1 MLTKPAY
8 ASKSS
13 WQHPPTP
20 SQAWVWGAKNN
31 KIEVGVLQPTTAA
44 SASAVQAAW
53 QSRQGKSQVALLLVW
68 EQPNKTFS
76 VAFGRATNAKPYTA
90 FDLDLVR
97 TQALIDL
104 ALSDDVDHEQA
115 ANDVLDSIAELQSEV
130 PGLSNGGL
138 LAIRHLNTDVRQK
151 QYGSIDWTTCGAK
164 AKPVRHKRGDDLLR
178 ALGYKLAPTS
188 DNRVRLLT
196 APTGD
201 RRAAAVV
208 VDASATRTHW
218 LDRAYLAAQSNDVS
232 WIVVLE
238 RHQLRLYPAHAGVG
252 VAGRG
257 PLETYVEIN
266 TAMLSGADSAY
277 LWLLFS
283 NDALASGGSL
293 DQILADSSRFA
304 IDLGKRL
311 RERIYKHTVPHLV
324 DAIVSAR
331 KAAKRPV
338 KAEEASD
345 VYHQA
350 LTYLFRLLFLAY
362 AEDRDLLPVLTNEHY
377 REESITDIAACLN
390 KDSALV
396 SLNDRLNRLFAAI
409 DKGNKEWNVPAY
421 NGGLFS
427 TDPSRN
433 RLGAELSALQL
444 PDAHLELALRSLL
457 LDTDSKS
464 NETGPVD
471 FRSLRVREFGT
482 IYEGLLESELSFA
495 ATNLSETSNGELEET
510 PKDKTPDITKD
521 SLYLHNK
528 SGARKSAGAYF
539 TPAFAVD
546 HLLDKSLEPALDE
559 HCKAV
564 ETLVAENKPAEAARK
579 FFDFRAADLA
589 MGSGHFLVAATDRI
603 ATRLAVLH
611 SKLQLADV
619 TEQIENLRA
628 ASQRAVDSTRDIPD
642 VTILRRI
649 VARRCVY
656 GMDINPMSAELT
668 RLSLWIHTFIPGL
681 PMSYL
686 GHTLRAGNSL
696 TGLGTVNDLLDLLNN
711 PPRTGKRKKAQ
722 NTGASLF
729 GGGIHTILT
738 QVQGDLGA
746 AMSVS
751 DATAADVHALEQQV
765 AALEKQTAH
774 VKALCDVLVML
785 RAGASSGE
793 VDWSQSLSQI
803 VSSHGTEA
811 AAFAEKIG
819 AVHYPVVWPE
829 VFPAPDQGFDVC
841 IGNPPW
847 EKLKVEEH
855 AFWAR
860 YRPGLRSLSKEDRD
874 TEVTALKLSRPDL
887 VKTLAKEQE
896 EAASARAVIAT
907 GPFDMGSG
915 DPDLYQAFCWR
926 NWYSVKPTG
935 RIGMVLPRGA
945 LAGSGAT
952 AWRNKVYDDGQFSD
966 VVVLGNDKKWVFSID
981 SRFTVALVS
990 IRKAGPGDVYLRGP
1004 LRSLREFQVGVA
1016 VPATPVPVAE
1026 FRAFSAGG
1034 AFPQLPSTS
1043 ATEVYRVMRKSP
1055 RFDDPAHPWSAVLAT
1070 ELHSSQNRDLMCA
1083 RTDTAL
1089 PIWSGRN
1096 FNRWQPDTKELPYAW
1111 AEPNVA
1117 GRFINRRAS
1126 RRDAKVANASKGNKK
1141 YVDNTLPQ
1149 LFGETEQPPELA
1161 ERAQV
1166 SNPSVRI
1173 AFRAIARATDR
1184 RTLIAAALP
1193 AGRYLVEAAPYLR
1206 FQRGSGSDEAALLGV
1221 MCSTTLDWFAR
1232 RLVESKINFELL
1244 NGFPVPHLGDHL
1256 PRIAQIAGLRTARA
1270 DKRLEDWATA
1280 AGTDMKETTSNADL
1294 DAELDAR
1301 IACAYGLTQDHV
1313 KTIWETYGPGSAGL
1327 PDLAKV
1333 LTYMTQYC
1341 PGSVGK

>member
-1 MLTKPAY
+1 M
-8 ASKSS
+8 
-13 WQHPPTP
+13 
-20 SQAWVWGAKNN
+20 WGAKNG
-31 KIEVGVLQPTTAA
+31 KIEVGVLQCATAG
-44 SASAVQAAW
+44 SAAAVRGVW
-53 QSRQGKSQVALLLVW
+53 QSRQGNSQVALLLVW
-68 EQPNKTFS
+68 EQPNGTFD
-76 VAFGRATNAKPYTA
+76 VAFGRATNTKPYTA
-90 FDLDLVR
+90 FDLDLTR
-97 TQALIDL
+97 TQALVYL

-115 ANDVLDSIAELQSEV
+115 ANDVLDAIVELNSEV

-138 LAIRHLNTDVRQK
+138 LAIRHLNTDVRQE
-151 QYGSIDWTTCGAK
+151 QYGLDNWGTCGTK
-164 AKPVRHKRGDDLLR
+164 AKTVRHKRGDELLR
-178 ALGYKLAPTS
+178 GLGYKLTRTS
-188 DNRVRLLT
+188 DSQVRLLT
-196 APTGD
+196 APAGD
-201 RRAAAVV
+201 KRATAVV
-208 VDASATRTHW
+208 VDASATHSHW
-218 LDRAYLAAQSNDVS
+218 LDRAYLAAQNNDVS

-238 RHQLRLYPAHAGVG
+238 RHQLRLYPARAGIG

-266 TAMLSGADSAY
+266 TAMLSDADSAY

-283 NDALASGGSL
+283 SDALSPGGSL
-293 DQILADSSRFA
+293 GLILAESNRFA
-304 IDLGKRL
+304 VKLGERL
-311 RERIYKHTVPHLV
+311 QERIYKHTIPHLV
-324 DAIVSAR
+324 NAIVDAR
-331 KAAKRPV
+331 ETAKRPV
-338 KAEEASD
+338 KPEEASD
-345 VYHQA
+345 IYHQA

-390 KDSALV
+390 KDSAIV
-396 SLNDRLNRLFAAI
+396 SLSDRLNRLFTAI

-433 RLGAELSALQL
+433 RLGAELSALRL
-444 PDAHLELALRSLL
+444 PDPHLKIALQSLL

-471 FRSLRVREFGT
+471 FRSLKVREFGT

-510 PKDKTPDITKD
+510 PKGKTPDITKD

-539 TPAFAVD
+539 TRAFAVD
-546 HLLDKSLEPALDE
+546 HLLDNSLEPALDE

-564 ETLVAENKPAEAARK
+564 ETLVAGNKPAEAARK

-589 MGSGHFLVAATDRI
+589 MGSGHFLVTATDRI
-603 ATRLAVLH
+603 ATRLAILH
-611 SKLQLADV
+611 SNLQLPEV
-619 TEQIENLRA
+619 TEQIANLRA

-696 TGLGTVNDLLDLLNN
+696 TGIGTVNELLDLLNN
-711 PPRTGKRKKAQ
+711 PPRTGKNKAL

-751 DATAADVHALEQQV
+751 DATAADVHTLEQQV

-803 VSSHGTEA
+803 VSAHGTEA

-819 AVHYPVVWPE
+819 AVHYPIVWPE

-847 EKLKVEEH
+847 QELKIDDHE
-855 AFWAR
+855 FWAR
-860 YRPGLRSLSKEDRD
+860 YSPGLRGRN
-874 TEVTALKLSRPDL
+874 VTPAQRETLIQGLRSARPDL
-887 VKTLAKEQE
+887 VKQLDTELAETS
-896 EAASARAVIAT
+896 AARKVLQA
-907 GPFDMGSG
+907 GPFDLGPG

-935 RIGMVLPRGA
+935 RIGMVLPRSALSGGA
-945 LAGSGAT
+945 CE

-966 VVVLGNDKKWVFSID
+966 VVVLVNNRAWVFGIHPQ
-981 SRFTVALVS
+981 FTIALAS
-990 IRKAGPGDVYLRGP
+990 IRKTGPGDVYLRGP
-1004 LRSLREFQVGVA
+1004 FRNREEFDAGVL
-1016 VPATPVPVAE
+1016 VPATPIPVVE
-1026 FRAFSAGG
+1026 FRQFMDGR
-1034 AFPQLPSTS
+1034 FPQLPSSAAAEVFRQLRRAPRMGDIKHPFTVSWVREVDATS
-1043 ATEVYRVMRKSP
+1043 DK
-1055 RFDDPAHPWSAVLAT
+1055 HLWSNQTFA
-1070 ELHSSQNRDLMCA
+1070 N
-1083 RTDTAL
+1083 AL
-1089 PIWSGRN
+1089 PVATGKS
-1096 FNRWQPDTKELPYAW
+1096 FNRWVPDTGVYFGW
-1111 AEPNVA
+1111 ADPAVLGTHIANKDV
-1117 GRFINRRAS
+1117 RRQE
-1126 RRDAKVANASKGNKK
+1126 RKKGKKPKVAATTDS
-1141 YVDNTLPQ
+1141 
-1149 LFGETEQPPELA
+1149 LFPVSSAPTDAPPTPA
-1161 ERAQV
+1161 A
-1166 SNPSVRI
+1166 
-1173 AFRAIARATDR
+1173 AFVPPARLVYRWIARATDS
-1184 RTLIAAALP
+1184 RTLISAVLP
-1193 AGRYLVEAAPYLR
+1193 PGRYLVNMAPYARIESANTPL
-1206 FQRGSGSDEAALLGV
+1206 SEAFLLGV
-1221 MCSTTLDWFAR
+1221 LCSTSADWFMR
-1232 RLVESKINFELL
+1232 KIVESSVTFGIMYSL
-1244 NGFPVPHLGDHL
+1244 PVPLSEECSL
-1256 PRIAQIAGLRTARA
+1256 VRIAQIAGLRTARA

-1301 IACAYGLTQDHV
+1301 IACAYGLSQDHV
-1313 KTIWETYGPGSAGL
+1313 KTIWETYGPGSSGL

-1333 LTYMTQYC
+1333 LAYMTQYC
-1341 PGSVGK
+1341 PGSIGK

>member
-1 MLTKPAY
+1 M
-8 ASKSS
+8 
-13 WQHPPTP
+13 
-20 SQAWVWGAKNN
+20 WGAKNN

-68 EQPNKTFS
+68 EQPNGTFD

-115 ANDVLDSIAELQSEV
+115 ANDVLDAIVELNSEV

-138 LAIRHLNTDVRQK
+138 LAIHHLNTDVRQE
-151 QYGSIDWTTCGAK
+151 QYGLDNWGTCGTK
-164 AKPVRHKRGDDLLR
+164 AKTVRHKRGDELLR
-178 ALGYKLAPTS
+178 GLGYKLTRTS
-188 DNRVRLLT
+188 DSQVRLLT
-196 APTGD
+196 APAGD
-201 RRAAAVV
+201 KRATAVV
-208 VDASATRTHW
+208 VDASATHSHW
-218 LDRAYLAAQSNDVS
+218 LDRAYLAAQNNDVS

-238 RHQLRLYPAHAGVG
+238 RHQLRLYPARAGIG

-266 TAMLSGADSAY
+266 TAMLSDADSAY

-283 NDALASGGSL
+283 SDALSPGGSL
-293 DQILADSSRFA
+293 KLILDGSDRFA
-304 IDLGKRL
+304 VKLGERL
-311 RERIYKHTVPHLV
+311 QERIYKHTIPHLV
-324 DAIVSAR
+324 NAIVDAR
-331 KAAKRPV
+331 ETAKRPV
-338 KAEEASD
+338 KPEEASD
-345 VYHQA
+345 IYHQA

-390 KDSALV
+390 KGSDIV
-396 SLNDRLNRLFAAI
+396 SLSDRLNRLFTAI

-433 RLGAELSALQL
+433 RLGAELSALRL
-444 PDAHLELALRSLL
+444 PDPHLEIALRSLL

-471 FRSLRVREFGT
+471 FRSLKVREFGT

-510 PKDKTPDITKD
+510 PKGKTPDITKD

-546 HLLDKSLEPALDE
+546 HLLDNSLEPALDE
-559 HCKAV
+559 HCKGV
-564 ETLVAENKPAEAARK
+564 EALFAANKLTEAALK

-696 TGLGTVNDLLDLLNN
+696 TGIGTVNELLDLLNN
-711 PPRTGKRKKAQ
+711 PPRTGKNKAL

-829 VFPAPDQGFDVC
+829 VFPAPDHGFDVC

-966 VVVLGNDKKWVFSID
+966 VVVLVNNRAWVFRIHPQ
-981 SRFTVALVS
+981 FTIALAS
-990 IRKAGPGDVYLRGP
+990 IRKTGPGDVYLRGP
-1004 LRSLREFQVGVA
+1004 FRDREEFDAGVL

-1026 FRAFSAGG
+1026 FRAFSSGG

-1055 RFDDPAHPWSAVLAT
+1055 RFDDPAHPWSARPVRELETYDKERFSSKTAT
-1070 ELHSSQNRDLMCA
+1070 S
-1083 RTDTAL
+1083 L
-1089 PIWSGRN
+1089 PVWAGRN
-1096 FNRWQPDTKELPYAW
+1096 FNRWQPDTRKDAYAW
-1111 AEPNVA
+1111 AEPAAA
-1117 GRFINRRAS
+1117 GRFIQDRDQRRTETTANGGKRKKKVSAS
-1126 RRDAKVANASKGNKK
+1126 DLV
-1141 YVDNTLPQ
+1141 Q
-1149 LFGETEQPPELA
+1149 LFSGNEQLETIDVIVPIT
-1161 ERAQV
+1161 
-1166 SNPSVRI
+1166 NPGVRI
-1173 AFRAIARATDR
+1173 AFRGVARATDR
-1184 RTLIAAALP
+1184 RTVIAAAIP
-1193 AGRYLVEAAPYLR
+1193 PDRYLVEMAPYLW
-1206 FQRGSGSDEAALLGV
+1206 FERGDTTAVAAVLGV
-1221 MCSTTLDWFAR
+1221 MCSTAFDWFAR
-1232 RLVESKINFELL
+1232 RLVETKMNFEILMAL
-1244 NGFPVPHLGDHL
+1244 PVPQLGDHL
-1256 PRIAQIAGLRTARA
+1256 SRIAQIAGLRTARA

-1280 AGTDMKETTSNADL
+1280 AGTDMRETTSNADL

-1301 IACAYGLTQDHV
+1301 IACAYGLSQDHV
-1313 KTIWETYGPGSAGL
+1313 KSIWETYGPGSSEL

-1333 LTYMTQYC
+1333 LAYMTQYC
-1341 PGSVGK
+1341 PGSIGK

>member
-1 MLTKPAY
+1 M
-8 ASKSS
+8 
-13 WQHPPTP
+13 
-20 SQAWVWGAKNN
+20 WGAKNG
-31 KIEVGVLQPTTAA
+31 KIEVGVLQCATAG
-44 SASAVQAAW
+44 SAAAVRGVW
-53 QSRQGKSQVALLLVW
+53 QSRQGNSQVALLLVW
-68 EQPNKTFS
+68 EQPNGTFD
-76 VAFGRATNAKPYTA
+76 VAFGRATNTKPYTA
-90 FDLDLVR
+90 FDLDLTR
-97 TQALIDL
+97 TQALVYL

-115 ANDVLDSIAELQSEV
+115 ANDVLDAIVELNSEV

-151 QYGSIDWTTCGAK
+151 PYGLDNWGTCGTK
-164 AKPVRHKRGDDLLR
+164 AKTVRHKRGDELLR
-178 ALGYKLAPTS
+178 GLGYKLTRTS
-188 DNRVRLLT
+188 DSQVRLLT
-196 APTGD
+196 APAGD
-201 RRAAAVV
+201 KRATAVV
-208 VDASATRTHW
+208 VDASATHSHW
-218 LDRAYLAAQSNDVS
+218 LDRAYLAAQNNNVS

-238 RHQLRLYPAHAGVG
+238 RHQLRLYPARAGIG

-266 TAMLSGADSAY
+266 TAMLSDADSAY

-283 NDALASGGSL
+283 SDALSPGGSL
-293 DQILADSSRFA
+293 DLILADSSRFA
-304 IDLGKRL
+304 VDLGKRL
-311 RERIYKHTVPHLV
+311 RERIYKHTIPHLV
-324 DAIVSAR
+324 NAIVDAR
-331 KAAKRPV
+331 ETAKRPV
-338 KAEEASD
+338 KPEEASD
-345 VYHQA
+345 IYHQA

-390 KDSALV
+390 KDSAIV
-396 SLNDRLNRLFAAI
+396 SLSDRLNRLFTAI

-433 RLGAELSALQL
+433 RLGAELSALRL
-444 PDAHLELALRSLL
+444 PDPHLEIALRSLL

-471 FRSLRVREFGT
+471 FRSLKVREFGT

-510 PKDKTPDITKD
+510 PKGKTPDITKD

-546 HLLDKSLEPALDE
+546 HLLDNSLEPALDE

-564 ETLVAENKPAEAARK
+564 ETLFAANKLTEAARK

-696 TGLGTVNDLLDLLNN
+696 TGLGTVNELLDLLNN

-751 DATAADVHALEQQV
+751 DATAADVHTLEQQV

-803 VSSHGTEA
+803 VSAHGTEA

-935 RIGMVLPRGA
+935 RVGMVLPRGA

-966 VVVLGNDKKWVFSID
+966 VVVLGNDKKWVFISID

-990 IRKAGPGDVYLRGP
+990 IRKTGPGAVYLRGP
-1004 LRSLREFQVGVA
+1004 LRSRKEFKVGVA
-1016 VPATPVPVAE
+1016 APATPVPVAE
-1026 FRAFSAGG
+1026 FRTFAAGG
-1034 AFPQLPSTS
+1034 AFPQLPSTA

-1055 RFDDPAHPWSAVLAT
+1055 RFDDLTHPWVAKPARELDAT
-1070 ELHSSQNRDLMCA
+1070 VNLDLM
-1083 RTDTAL
+1083 TTKTPTTL
-1089 PIWSGRN
+1089 PVWSGKN
-1096 FNRWQPDTKELPYAW
+1096 FNRWQPDAGVAPYKW
-1111 AEPNVA
+1111 AEPTVA
-1117 GRFINRRAS
+1117 GKFINDRDRRRAETTS
-1126 RRDAKVANASKGNKK
+1126 NGGKRKKKVPASDL
-1141 YVDNTLPQ
+1141 VQ
-1149 LFGETEQPPELA
+1149 LFSGNEQRETIDVIVPIT
-1161 ERAQV
+1161 
-1166 SNPSVRI
+1166 NPGVRI
-1173 AFRAIARATDR
+1173 AFRCVARATDR
-1184 RTLIAAALP
+1184 RTVIAAAIP
-1193 AGRYLVEAAPYLR
+1193 ADRYLQHSAGFLR
-1206 FQRGSGSDEAALLGV
+1206 FNTHSPFHEAALLGV
-1221 MCSTTLDWFAR
+1221 LCSTSLDWFSR
-1232 RLVESKINFELL
+1232 RIVESGLTFEVLCSL
-1244 NGFPVPHLGDHL
+1244 PVPILGEHLS
-1256 PRIAQIAGLRTARA
+1256 RIAQIAGLRTARA
-1270 DKRLEDWATA
+1270 DKRLEAWAKA
-1280 AGTDMKETTSNADL
+1280 AGADLQEATSNADL
-1294 DAELDAR
+1294 DVELDAR

-1313 KTIWETYGPGSAGL
+1313 KTIWETYGPGSSDL

-1333 LTYMTQYC
+1333 LAYMTQYY
-1341 PGSVGK
+1341 PGSVGT

>member
-1 MLTKPAY
+1 VLTKPTH

-20 SQAWVWGAKNN
+20 GQAWVWGAKNN
-31 KIEVGVLQPTTAA
+31 KIEVGVLQPTTVA

-151 QYGSIDWTTCGAK
+151 QYGSLDWAACGAK

-238 RHQLRLYPAHAGVG
+238 RHQLRLYPARAGVG

-283 NDALASGGSL
+283 NDALAPGGSL

-331 KAAKRPV
+331 KAVKRPV
-338 KAEEASD
+338 KAEEASG

-390 KDSALV
+390 KDRTLV
-396 SLNDRLNRLFAAI
+396 SLSDRLNRLFAAI

-510 PKDKTPDITKD
+510 PKGKTPDIAKD

-546 HLLDKSLEPALDE
+546 HLLDNSLEPALDK

-564 ETLVAENKPAEAARK
+564 EALFAENKLAEAARK

-603 ATRLAVLH
+603 AARLAVLH

-696 TGLGTVNDLLDLLNN
+696 TGVGTVNELLDLLNN

-765 AALEKQTAH
+765 AALEQQTAH
-774 VKALCDVLVML
+774 VKALCDILVML
-785 RAGASSGE
+785 RAKASSSE

-803 VSSHGTEA
+803 VSAHGPEA
-811 AAFAEKIG
+811 AAFAEEIG

-829 VFPAPDQGFDVC
+829 VFPAVDQGFDVC

-847 EKLKVEEH
+847 QELKIDDHE
-855 AFWAR
+855 FWAR
-860 YRPGLRSLSKEDRD
+860 YSPGLRGRN
-874 TEVTALKLSRPDL
+874 VTPAQRETLIQGLRSARPDL
-887 VKTLAKEQE
+887 VKQLDTELAETS
-896 EAASARAVIAT
+896 AARKVLQA
-907 GPFDMGSG
+907 GPFDLGPG

-935 RIGMVLPRGA
+935 RIGMVLPRSALSGGA
-945 LAGSGAT
+945 CA

-966 VVVLGNDKKWVFSID
+966 VVALVNNKAWVFGIHPQ
-981 SRFTVALVS
+981 FTIALVS
-990 IRKAGPGDVYLRGP
+990 IQKTGPGDVYLRGP
-1004 LRSLREFQVGVA
+1004 FRNREEFDAGVLI
-1016 VPATPVPVAE
+1016 PATPIPVAE
-1026 FRAFSAGG
+1026 FREFMDGR
-1034 AFPQLPSTS
+1034 FPQLPSS
-1043 ATEVYRVMRKSP
+1043 PATDVFRQLRRAP
-1055 RFDDPAHPWSAVLAT
+1055 RMGDIKHPFTVTWVT
-1070 ELHSSQNRDLMCA
+1070 ELHATNDKKL
-1083 RTDTAL
+1083 
-1089 PIWSGRN
+1089 WSGTQSQGSLPVATGAS
-1096 FNRWQPDTKELPYAW
+1096 FNRWVPDTGVHFGW
-1111 AEPNVA
+1111 ADPAVLGTHIANKDV
-1117 GRFINRRAS
+1117 RRQERKKGKKLKVKAAAESLFPAS
-1126 RRDAKVANASKGNKK
+1126 PAS
-1141 YVDNTLPQ
+1141 
-1149 LFGETEQPPELA
+1149 PPA
-1161 ERAQV
+1161 APAPV
-1166 SNPSVRI
+1166 SPFVPPARLVY
-1173 AFRAIARATDR
+1173 RWIARATDS
-1184 RTLIAAALP
+1184 RTLISAVLP
-1193 AGRYLVEAAPYLR
+1193 PGRYLVNMAPYARIESANTPL
-1206 FQRGSGSDEAALLGV
+1206 SEAFLLGV
-1221 MCSTTLDWFAR
+1221 LCSTSADWFMR
-1232 RLVESKINFELL
+1232 RIVESSVTFGVMYSL
-1244 NGFPVPHLGDHL
+1244 PVPL
-1256 PRIAQIAGLRTARA
+1256 PEEGSLVRIAQIAGLRTARA
-1270 DKRLEDWATA
+1270 DKRLEDWATTV
-1280 AGTDMKETTSNADL
+1280 GTDLKETTSNADL

-1301 IACAYGLTQDHV
+1301 IACAYGLSQDHV
-1313 KTIWETYGPGSAGL
+1313 KTIWETYGPGSSGL
-1327 PDLAKV
+1327 PDLTKV
-1333 LTYMTQYC
+1333 LVYMTQYC